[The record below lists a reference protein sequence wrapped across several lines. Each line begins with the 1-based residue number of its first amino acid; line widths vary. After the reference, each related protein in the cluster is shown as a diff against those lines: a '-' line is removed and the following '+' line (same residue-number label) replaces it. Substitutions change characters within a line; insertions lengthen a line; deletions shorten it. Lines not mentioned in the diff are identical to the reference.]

1 MERPWGPRLSL
12 VGSDLGPETV
22 PRSRAAL
29 PARPAWVSGTG
40 NLHPVRLFH
49 FLAYQTWKVFFVA
62 KTDIRTSA
70 VFLDQK
76 LVFSYLPCLVAMSG
90 RGPASRL
97 AIHKLAWVFKTFE
110 PFVCVTWFG
119 YEDGV
124 QFRTIWGLICPR
136 I

>member
-1 MERPWGPRLSL
+1 MSL

-62 KTDIRTSA
+62 KTDVRTSA

-76 LVFSYLPCLVAMSG
+76 LVFSYLPCLVAMYM
-90 RGPASRL
+90 
-97 AIHKLAWVFKTFE
+97 AWLGSLQTFE
-110 PFVCVTWFG
+110 TFG
-119 YEDGV
+119 TSTRVVWLG
-124 QFRTIWGLICPR
+124 
-136 I
+136 